1 MLIIDEGKTN
11 SNTISQGRKII
22 DEIKSEE
29 DNIIN
34 KAECFLTNINLKT
47 NDKIFEFIESFV

>member
-1 MLIIDEGKTN
+1 LLIIDEGKTN

-47 NDKIFEFIESFV
+47 NDKIF